1 MGNKQLKEQN
11 KKLSEEIQIL
21 KDNGARQE
29 GQFMEKYEKMLKE
42 INERNDKAK
51 AEQEKRYLELIDEQ
65 RRKEEEMRKQ
75 WKEAKDEEER
85 KRKEEE
91 LKKLKEREEK
101 ADKALNKFRREKKII
116 IDENFEKIKEKFTD
130 DKDKFCKNQIEKFD
144 LNQIEIMVNSFE
156 RTENINDIL
165 EERIKKF
172 TKEYLESKNEIKHL
186 NIVLVGPSG
195 VGKSTL
201 INSVLELEQNK
212 GAKEGEA
219 EPCTMGTPQYYES
232 NKINFIRVAD
242 SRGIEK
248 SQEYGVDQVVKDVKD
263 FVEGKLLTKDPDKF
277 VHCIWYCIT
286 GARFEDVERESLI
299 TLAKIY
305 DNNKLPIIVVYTK
318 AMMPALYKPIE
329 RKIKDLNLNLEFVPV
344 ISKDII
350 IEKEVEEEENSDE
363 EEESS
368 KNKKK
373 SNKEIVKKKGIK
385 KLMDLSVKKA
395 EDAVQ
400 SACYTGIKNNIKD
413 AVTKS
418 NTIQN
423 ERLELYVKYE
433 SKKKKLKILK
443 KEWNSLKWLKIFQI

>member
-165 EERIKKF
+165 EERIKIF
-172 TKEYLESKNEIKHL
+172 TKEYLEGKNEIKHL

-248 SQEYGVDQVVKDVKD
+248 SQEYRVDQVVKDVKD

-299 TLAKIY
+299 TLLKY
-305 DNNKLPIIVVYTK
+305 
-318 AMMPALYKPIE
+318 M
-329 RKIKDLNLNLEFVPV
+329 
-344 ISKDII
+344 II
-350 IEKEVEEEENSDE
+350 INYQ
-363 EEESS
+363 
-368 KNKKK
+368 
-373 SNKEIVKKKGIK
+373 
-385 KLMDLSVKKA
+385 LL
-395 EDAVQ
+395 
-400 SACYTGIKNNIKD
+400 
-413 AVTKS
+413 
-418 NTIQN
+418 
-423 ERLELYVKYE
+423 
-433 SKKKKLKILK
+433 
-443 KEWNSLKWLKIFQI
+443 